1 MRSKLSLCL
10 GAAAVLFVG
19 CSQRQT
25 TTSAP
30 TPDAQAARTAV
41 ANTPRTDETQS
52 GLGDQAERLRNAIE
66 AFNAVMGVPDQSI
79 PQELLDRAECVVVVP
94 NMKKAAFV
102 IGGKYGV
109 GFFSCRA
116 RANDTGWSAPGT
128 VRLEGGSFG
137 FQIGA
142 EETDLILLV
151 MNEQGRDRLLR
162 SQFQIGGEASVAAGP
177 VGRSATASTDA
188 MMTAQILSWSR
199 SRGVFAGAALQGT
212 TVRPDPDENR
222 QLYGQAYT
230 NEQIINGGVQLQV
243 PDLARQF
250 SQMLTK
256 YSPRELNQN
265 APVQPK

>member
-1 MRSKLSLCL
+1 M
-10 GAAAVLFVG
+10 LFVG
-19 CSQRQT
+19 CAARQT
-25 TTSAP
+25 TSTAP
-30 TPDAQAARTAV
+30 TPDAGAARTAA
-41 ANTPRTDETQS
+41 ANTPRTDETQEA
-52 GLGDQAERLRNAIE
+52 LGDQAERLRNAIE

-79 PQELLDRAECVVVVP
+79 PQELLDRAECVAVVP

-102 IGGKYGV
+102 VGGKYGV

-116 RANDTGWSAPGT
+116 RANDTGWTPPAT

-162 SQFQIGGEASVAAGP
+162 SQFQMGGEVSVAAGP
-177 VGRSATASTDA
+177 VGRSAAASTDA
-188 MMTAQILSWSR
+188 LMTAQILSYSR

-222 QLYGQAYT
+222 QLYGQPLT
-230 NEQIINGGVQLQV
+230 NEQIINGGVQVQV

-256 YSPRELNQN
+256 YSPREINQQ